1 MDFSWFPPL
10 GNLKNAHGGL
20 TTLLFPMAQTPKT
33 PILGYDKTIPN
44 EDVVKAHQNINA
56 DCGVTL

>member
-1 MDFSWFPPL
+1 VDFSWFPPL
-10 GNLKNAHGGL
+10 EIKKNAHGVV

-44 EDVVKAHQNINA
+44 EDVVKAHQNINES
-56 DCGVTL
+56 CEVTL